1 MLKLTTKQYI
11 AIGGVLLTLVTSLA
25 ESGLV
30 PPQYLGALSFVG
42 TLLGLLLGRKPGD
55 SALPA
60 LGLVDDASAADV
72 VGLDDGHGDGAMP

>member
-1 MLKLTTKQYI
+1 MIKLSTKQYL

-30 PPQYLGALSFVG
+30 PPQYLSALSFVG

-55 SALPA
+55 PAPSAPGIVESVSEL
-60 LGLVDDASAADV
+60 DV
-72 VGLDDGHGDGAMP
+72 LNDDGPGDGAVP